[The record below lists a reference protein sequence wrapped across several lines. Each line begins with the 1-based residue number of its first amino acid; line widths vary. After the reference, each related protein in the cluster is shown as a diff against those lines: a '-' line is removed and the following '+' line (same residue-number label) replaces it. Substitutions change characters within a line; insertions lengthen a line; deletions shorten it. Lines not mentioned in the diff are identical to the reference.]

1 MDSPFLREAPPE
13 GQPSAPC
20 PPGWA
25 AEPAGRW
32 QGGHSEVVY
41 DPRRHD
47 VVFLRGTVE
56 PGVLTGL
63 EAAGYE
69 RRGVDAGSELWVRDR
84 ARRAQLLPVPRAAQ
98 RPSLP
103 GLSVS

>member
-1 MDSPFLREAPPE
+1 M
-13 GQPSAPC
+13 
-20 PPGWA
+20 
-25 AEPAGRW
+25 
-32 QGGHSEVVY
+32 
-41 DPRRHD
+41 
-47 VVFLRGTVE
+47 
-56 PGVLTGL
+56 LTGL